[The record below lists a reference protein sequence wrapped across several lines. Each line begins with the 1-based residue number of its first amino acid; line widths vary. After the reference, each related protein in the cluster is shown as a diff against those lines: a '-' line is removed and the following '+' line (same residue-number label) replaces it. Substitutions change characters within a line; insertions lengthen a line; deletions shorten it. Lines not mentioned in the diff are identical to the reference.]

1 MSSCWAC
8 KGLQYH
14 ILICCPWIRMIVN
27 IQWKRCVFCCSVS
40 HGKTIFKGSDK
51 GGVSDKGPSNQSYGF
66 SSRHVWMWELDNKES
81 WMQKNWCFWTVVW
94 EKTLES
100 PLDSKEIKPVSPKG
114 NQSWIFTG
122 RTDAEVEAPGL
133 WPLIRRTDSLEN
145 TLILGKTEGRRRGWQ
160 TMRWLDG
167 ITNSMDKSL
176 SKVQEL
182 VMDREAWCAT
192 AHGVRK
198 SWTGLSNWTE
208 LNRMCISAYTRPPKC
223 THIQNNIYIDACT
236 HTSEHTLSHQLA
248 TLTYTYAQ
256 IHVPWR
262 QTNMHINI
270 CVTHIAKHTH
280 CMCTC
285 TQAHT

>member
-100 PLDSKEIKPVSPKG
+100 PFDFKEIQTVNPKG
-114 NQSWIFTG
+114 NQSWIFIG
-122 RTDAEVEAPGL
+122 RTDAEAE
-133 WPLIRRTDSLEN
+133 
-145 TLILGKTEGRRRGWQ
+145 TLILWPPDVKHELIGKDPDAGKDWRWEDKGSTEDEMVGWHH
-160 TMRWLDG
+160 WLDG
-167 ITNSMDKSL
+167 HKF
-176 SKVQEL
+176 E
-182 VMDREAWCAT
+182 
-192 AHGVRK
+192 
-198 SWTGLSNWTE
+198 
-208 LNRMCISAYTRPPKC
+208 
-223 THIQNNIYIDACT
+223 
-236 HTSEHTLSHQLA
+236 
-248 TLTYTYAQ
+248 
-256 IHVPWR
+256 
-262 QTNMHINI
+262 
-270 CVTHIAKHTH
+270 
-280 CMCTC
+280 
-285 TQAHT
+285 